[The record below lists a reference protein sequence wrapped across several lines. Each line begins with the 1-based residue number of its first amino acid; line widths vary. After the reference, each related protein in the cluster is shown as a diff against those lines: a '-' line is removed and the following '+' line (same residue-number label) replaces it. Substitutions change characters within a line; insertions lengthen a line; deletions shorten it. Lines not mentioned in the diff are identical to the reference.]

1 MRGNRVFL
9 IAVIGIMATSV
20 VGTSGLQV
28 SSTHLK
34 SYPLYSVS
42 VTSAGEVKTVVGTCT
57 ENATLSQE
65 AGIPV
70 AICSLNPGATEGAV
84 FQTNGSV
91 AVAGGGAIAG
101 VASFQS
107 NGNTTGD
114 IATLGDPTYTTYTGQ
129 NSACPGGS
137 GWYAVV
143 INFPSAYTTQ
153 TTSVVYGGYFD
164 YSDSGHLENPT
175 NYGTV
180 SGITLS
186 GFHYR
191 TNLST
196 SGCWGLSWTSV
207 GY

>member
-1 MRGNRVFL
+1 MKGNRVFL
-9 IAVIGIMATSV
+9 VAVVGILATSM
-20 VGTSGLQV
+20 VGAPGLQV

-34 SYPLYSVS
+34 SYPLYSAS
-42 VTSAGEVKTVVGTCT
+42 VTAAGEVKTAVGTCT

-70 AICSLNPGATEGAV
+70 AICTLNPGATEGAV
-84 FQTNGSV
+84 FHTNGTAATANVV
-91 AVAGGGAIAG
+91 ALNSSGTL
-101 VASFQS
+101 S
-107 NGNTTGD
+107 GD
-114 IATLGDPTYTTYTGQ
+114 NAALGDPTYTTYTGQ
-129 NSACPGGS
+129 NTACPGGS

-164 YSDSGHLENPT
+164 YSDTGHLENPT

-191 TNLST
+191 TDLST